1 MTACATN
8 TNVSS
13 KPSEDL
19 LGKCPELVEQKLE
32 TFGDAVRALDYTMD
46 MYFECAVR
54 HDKLVEFERKKK

>member
-19 LGKCPELVEQKLE
+19 LSECPALEEQKLDN
-32 TFGDAVRALDYTMD
+32 FGDAVRALDYTMD

-54 HDKLVEFERKKK
+54 HNKLIEFERKKL